1 MNLDNS
7 GHIKAARCNLQKF
20 IGTVAHQK
28 LVTPERK
35 APAFGR
41 DAEFTLLFERFARV
55 DKGLM
60 RFPGE
65 IIDFVAKHYG
75 AFAKIAFLNAGG
87 IQNFSVKRTAVQSR
101 FSIQPCGFNHF
112 FAVKREALRKMR
124 LFVRNRIKDCRHN
137 TGSLGVSRRENK
149 NERRQP
155 FKARVAT
162 NEVGHDRAEW
172 LGLERSES
180 PKTREIHISKK
191 YKYF

>member
-1 MNLDNS
+1 
-7 GHIKAARCNLQKF
+7 
-20 IGTVAHQK
+20 
-28 LVTPERK
+28 
-35 APAFGR
+35 
-41 DAEFTLLFERFARV
+41 
-55 DKGLM
+55 
-60 RFPGE
+60 
-65 IIDFVAKHYG
+65 
-75 AFAKIAFLNAGG
+75 
-87 IQNFSVKRTAVQSR
+87 
-101 FSIQPCGFNHF
+101 
-112 FAVKREALRKMR
+112 MR

-137 TGSLGVSRRENK
+137 TGSLGVSRRESKDERRENK